1 VILDYD
7 YQVKLVN
14 DHISTDSYV
23 YGLKSDGTVL
33 YAAYKDGTYEG
44 SLKAVLDRAEGQD
57 WHISTDALKAL
68 LKTPEQNR

>member
-1 VILDYD
+1 MILDYD
-7 YQVKLVN
+7 HQVETVN
-14 DHISTDSYV
+14 NHISTDSYV

-57 WHISTDALKAL
+57 WYISTAALKAL
-68 LKTPEQNR
+68 LGTPEQNR